1 MKKMT
6 TLDWVAFVLVAVG
19 ALNWGLVGIFDWD
32 LVAAIFGDMSTVTR
46 VVYTLVGVAALYRV
60 FTISSKE

>member
-1 MKKMT
+1 MT
-6 TLDWVAFVLVAVG
+6 SLDWVAFVLVAVG

-32 LVAAIFGDMSTVTR
+32 LVAAIFGDMSTITR